1 MFARHNEGAIFATP
15 NAITTM
21 TSFIHAGNSA
31 FEFRI
36 QTDKTDL

>member
-1 MFARHNEGAIFATP
+1 MFARHSERAILASP

-31 FEFRI
+31 FEYRI
-36 QTDKTDL
+36 PTDKTDL